1 MYTTGTS
8 PAFARL
14 AREPDAP
21 YKKSPPGERTALSI
35 APDTSVTKTLAP
47 GQPGTLSWSHL
58 HGSALVCVRY
68 RESNDGSRRYT
79 TVELVV
85 DERIARKP
93 NASRIVA
100 VTIGFDDVATRQT
113 VMAAGGVWD
122 REHKVWR
129 LPETKAQEL
138 RLTYRLIKRSRR

>member
-1 MYTTGTS
+1 MYTTATS

-21 YKKSPPGERTALSI
+21 YKKSPAADEPTLSI

-47 GQPGTLSWSHL
+47 GQPGTLGWSHR

-93 NASRIVA
+93 TAPRIVG
-100 VTIGFDDVATRQT
+100 VTIAFDDLHTRQT
-113 VMAAGGVWD
+113 IMAAGGIWNHE
-122 REHKVWR
+122 RKMW
-129 LPETKAQEL
+129 LISETKAREL
-138 RLTYRLIKRSRR
+138 RLPYRRLKHSRR